1 MVPFI
6 RAPLSTILLVTAIS
20 SFQVFDLVFIM
31 TSGGPANATMVLPIF
46 MLDNAFK
53 FHNVGYGATIAVALG
68 FFIVFMSILFLRVQ
82 GVFKE
87 VE

>member
-1 MVPFI
+1 V
-6 RAPLSTILLVTAIS
+6 LVTAIS

-31 TSGGPANATMVLPIF
+31 TSGGPANATMVLPVF

-53 FHNVGYGATIAVALG
+53 FRNVGYGATIAVALG
-68 FFIVFMSILFLRVQ
+68 LFIVVMSILFLRAR

-87 VE
+87 AE